1 MRDDQIAELNTQF
14 EDKRPKEII
23 RHAIENHDAI
33 AVSFSG
39 AEDVI
44 LVDMA
49 TRIKFLSTRMTV
61 WSTRMIFSTFSFS

>member
-14 EDKRPKEII
+14 EDKRPKDII

-49 TRIKFLSTRMTV
+49 VASLKNKNEH
-61 WSTRMIFSTFSFS
+61 